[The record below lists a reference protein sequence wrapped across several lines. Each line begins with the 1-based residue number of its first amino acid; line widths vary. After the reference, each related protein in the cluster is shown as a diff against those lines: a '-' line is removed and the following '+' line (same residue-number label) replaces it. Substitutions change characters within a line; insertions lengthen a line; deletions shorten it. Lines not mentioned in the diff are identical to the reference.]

1 MNEDYSDQKRDPR
14 KVAGAILIVV
24 GLLLFTLQYVTGVAY
39 SLIFLVA
46 GGVFL
51 IAYFNKRSYGLLIP
65 ACIMLGIGV
74 GRLGEEAA
82 LPVDDM
88 SQLGLGIGFVSI
100 YVIDKLYRGRADWW
114 PLIPGAIL
122 IVNGAGSGYVDIG
135 RLISKGWPIILVIVG
150 LLFLMG
156 KIGTDHRKKGSGPGQ
171 GPHEPQ

>member
-1 MNEDYSDQKRDPR
+1 MSENSPRRERDPR
-14 KVAGAILIVV
+14 VIAGAILIVV

-100 YVIDKLYRGRADWW
+100 YIIDRLYRGRADWW

-122 IVNGAGSGYVDIG
+122 VVNGAGSGYVDIG
-135 RLISKGWPIILVIVG
+135 RLISKGWPIILVIIG
-150 LLFLMG
+150 ILFMTG
-156 KIGTDHRKKGSGPGQ
+156 KLGTDHRKKGQDPEQ